1 VYIHARS
8 LALAACA
15 WLATAC
21 TGTISPGGGDD
32 GGGPGGGGN
41 GVVEAPRFARL
52 THEQWENTVQDLLRL
67 RERPGLADQLQPDP
81 PLGRFDNNVDR
92 LTVTGAHWQSYQ
104 RVAETLG
111 ERVAGDGAVLADLT
125 ADLPADAASAAR
137 TFVERFGARAFRRPL
152 QAAERDRY
160 VALFTSAVEHY
171 PDLDARTAGV
181 RLVVEAMLQ
190 SPFFLYR
197 TETAESDGATVALS
211 GHEVASRLSYA
222 LWNTMPDDA
231 LFAAAAGGELE
242 TDAGVKAQAER
253 LFDDPRARDQ
263 LGRFHVQL
271 FSLAEYTDLDK
282 DSGAFPEWN
291 DALGAAMQEEAIRF
305 LASVA
310 FGDGGIREFL
320 TSTKAFVNADLAEI
334 YGVSG
339 DFGDQLV
346 EVDLDPTR
354 RAGFLTRAGFLARNA
369 TLTEPDPIHRGVFI
383 NLDLLCRPIAAVPNL
398 PDDLSPVGATNRERI
413 DSITGEGTC
422 GEGCHATM
430 INPLGF
436 ALENYDAIGR
446 YRTEDGGRPVDAA
459 AAYTFADGRTI
470 EFTDALDLSRQLADA
485 PEVHACYAQHLL
497 EYLYGRSLG
506 RTDQALVDELAAASL
521 SSDVSVRELVVSI
534 VTSRAFRVRPT
545 R

>member
-1 VYIHARS
+1 VYIHARTLS
-8 LALAACA
+8 LLLAACA
-15 WLATAC
+15 SLAAC
-21 TGTISPGGGDD
+21 TGTIGPAGGGDD
-32 GGGPGGGGN
+32 GPGGGGD

-67 RERPGLADQLQPDP
+67 RQRPGLSAQLQPDP

-104 RVAETLG
+104 RAAEQVAELA
-111 ERVAGDGAVLADLT
+111 VDDAAVLGGLV

-137 TFVERFGARAFRRPL
+137 TFVDRFGARAFRRPL
-152 QAAERDRY
+152 TDAERDRY
-160 VALFTSAVEHY
+160 AALFATGRDHY
-171 PDLDARTAGV
+171 TGLDDRTAGV

-197 TETAESDGATVALS
+197 TETAVADSASVALS

-222 LWNTMPDDA
+222 FWNTMPDDA
-231 LFAAAAGGELE
+231 LFAAAAAGALT
-242 TDAGVKAQAER
+242 TDDGIRAQAER
-253 LFDDPRARDQ
+253 LFDDPRARSQ
-263 LGRFHVQL
+263 LASFHVQL
-271 FSLAEYTDLDK
+271 FSLAEYSDLDK
-282 DSGAFPEWN
+282 DPGAFPEWN
-291 DALGAAMQEEAIRF
+291 DALGRAMQDEATRF
-305 LASVA
+305 LESVA
-310 FGDGGIREFL
+310 FGDGGIRDFL
-320 TSTKAFVNADLAEI
+320 TSTRAFVNADLAAI

-346 EVDLDPTR
+346 EVDLDPAQ
-354 RAGFLTRAGFLARNA
+354 RAGFLTRAAFLTRNA
-369 TLTEPDPIHRGVFI
+369 TLTEPDPIHRGVFV
-383 NLDLLCRPIAAVPNL
+383 NLDLLCRDIAAVPNL
-398 PDDLSPVGATNRERI
+398 PDDLAPVGATNRERI

-446 YRTEDGGRPVDAA
+446 YRTQDGGRPVDAA
-459 AAYTFADGRTI
+459 ASYQFADGRTI
-470 EFTDALDLSRQLADA
+470 DFADAIDLSRQLADA

-506 RTDQALVDELAAASL
+506 AADDALVDQLATESL
-521 SSDVSVRELVVSI
+521 TVDLTVRDLVVRV
-534 VTSRAFRVRPT
+534 VTSPAFRVRPT